1 MAEYK
6 SIIMDLQKKVKE
18 LREKNLKLE
27 DKLLNT
33 LSIQRENFK
42 LTVSIPPDEERI
54 YRVVMNFIK
63 DTKKELIIITKSMS
77 SDILDVVLEK
87 LNDLEDITIVT
98 NERHQIHIED
108 AIRCFDILASTP
120 KIHHIINS
128 NVNSIFIIKD
138 KKEIILLSCSL
149 LKAELTTKLNTAFK
163 IMDKKI
169 VEELWKFYKNH
180 LPSFMR

>member
-128 NVNSIFIIKD
+128 NVNSIFIIKNYLNPTD
-138 KKEIILLSCSL
+138 L
-149 LKAELTTKLNTAFK
+149 LKIEKTIFFSFIPRLKSGAFCK
-163 IMDKKI
+163 FLGKKTQQI
-169 VEELWKFYKNH
+169 SLSHK
-180 LPSFMR
+180 RG